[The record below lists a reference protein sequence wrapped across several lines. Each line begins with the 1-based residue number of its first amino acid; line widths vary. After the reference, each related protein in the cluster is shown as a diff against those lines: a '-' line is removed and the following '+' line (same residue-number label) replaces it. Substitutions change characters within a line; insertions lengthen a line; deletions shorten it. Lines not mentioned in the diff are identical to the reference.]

1 MNPYQNQTNQP
12 LIGTDAYYQAYLA
25 PQSETTTQNTDM
37 YAPTANAPEKQVYQA
52 YSPYTENQYQQP
64 QPHVQVQIQPQPQLY
79 TQYQAPPQ
87 QIVIQQQTQYMVQTT
102 MPNPVP
108 NSMFIGGLPNQ
119 ANGRKPQPFHCQH
132 CGKTQISD
140 TRYVLGN
147 GGLLLCCGLCI
158 GGCWI
163 CALFPFCTEDC
174 QDAIHSCPECQQT
187 VGRNNFCS

>member
-1 MNPYQNQTNQP
+1 MNPYQDNRNQTVQP
-12 LIGTDAYYQAYLA
+12 LIGTDAYYQQYLA
-25 PQSETTTQNTDM
+25 PQAEPSTQNTDI
-37 YAPTANAPEKQVYQA
+37 YAPAINPTEKQVYQA
-52 YSPYTENQYQQP
+52 YNPYTETQYQQP
-64 QPHVQVQIQPQPQLY
+64 QPQPQPQVF
-79 TQYQAPPQ
+79 TQYQVQSPPQ
-87 QIVIQQQTQYMVQTT
+87 QIVYQQQTQYMVQTT
-102 MPNPVP
+102 MPNPIPSSV
-108 NSMFIGGLPNQ
+108 FISGLPNQ
-119 ANGRKPQPFHCQH
+119 ANGRKSQPFYCQH
-132 CGKTQISD
+132 CGKAQISD